1 MSSRPNKE
9 SPMIGQSHGVDADFR
24 SAEGMCIHQAIGE
37 LGLTITVLRRWEDA
51 RVIVFER
58 RRGRRIVDDAAFER
72 LRILA
77 ELRRARFTIREIAW
91 ISNTLPPSIPAMRQ
105 ALQARLDTLEQ
116 ARTRTIVQVKALGRT
131 LRFAS

>member
-1 MSSRPNKE
+1 MTAPD
-9 SPMIGQSHGVDADFR
+9 PGVAPG
-24 SAEGMCIHQAIGE
+24 SKPAETICIHQAIGA
-37 LGLTITVLRRWEDA
+37 LGLTVTILRRWEDA

-58 RRGRRIVDDAAFER
+58 RQGRRIVDEAALER

-91 ISNTLPPSIPAMRQ
+91 ISDTLPPSVPAMRR
-105 ALQARLDTLEQ
+105 ALQARLDTLEM

-131 LRFAS
+131 LGFAS